1 MPTDKET
8 DNIKTFVVITI
19 TNWEVE
25 FITGILTRLDQFYW
39 LYAHENYSKEAPY
52 DNRKER
58 IS

>member
-8 DNIKTFVVITI
+8 YNTKTFVVITI

-39 LYAHENYSKEAPY
+39 LYTHENYSKEAPY